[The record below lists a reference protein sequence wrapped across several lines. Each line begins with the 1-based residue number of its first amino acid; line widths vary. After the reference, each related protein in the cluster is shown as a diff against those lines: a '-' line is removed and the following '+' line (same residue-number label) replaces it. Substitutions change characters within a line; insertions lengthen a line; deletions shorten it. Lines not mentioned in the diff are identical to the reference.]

1 MLLTEGERSAV
12 ANQAALEVLGE
23 HVLGQ
28 DTRMA
33 FRQPEA
39 IALLSQPGNGSTT
52 IQGLARRRD
61 LWRTNRQQMD
71 EGMVVIELIN
81 QPAEAEISRAHP
93 DYVPKATHKIPPT
106 PAPTN

>member
-39 IALLSQPGNGSTT
+39 IALLNQSGNGSTT
-52 IQGLARRRD
+52 IHGLARRRD
-61 LWRTNRQQMD
+61 IWRMTRPQLG
-71 EGMVVIELIN
+71 EGMTVLELRT
-81 QPAEAEISRAHP
+81 EERRVGKECVGRCSSRWSP
-93 DYVPKATHKIPPT
+93 YI
-106 PAPTN
+106 